1 MDHLL
6 EILLKPDNIPV
17 AAMVPATIVLL
28 ALWWRVA
35 RRNDR
40 ILARGGERELA
51 KHMEGTRPAG
61 AKPVDGEVVTR
72 VHTWP
77 YLVRVEF
84 IAALIVMLILTV
96 WSITIDAPLEQ
107 IADPARTPNP
117 SKAPWY
123 FLGLQ
128 EMLVYFDPW
137 IAGVMLPLLIIG
149 GLAAIPYVDVNPK
162 GNGYHSWRDRR
173 FAIATFLF
181 GFVILWELLILV
193 GVFCRGPGWGWF
205 WPWQQWDPHMVP
217 EASAVNLTD
226 YLGVQSPGAAMFLGG
241 VLMTAY
247 YGLGVAFWYWKRGT
261 ETMRRLGAIR
271 FAIVAFLFLTML
283 GLPIK
288 MLLRLAFSVKY
299 VWVTPWFNV

>member
-96 WSITIDAPLEQ
+96 WSITIDAPLEGP
-107 IADPARTPNP
+107 ADANRTPDP

-123 FLGLQ
+123 FVGLQ
-128 EMLVYFDPW
+128 ELLVYFDPW

-149 GLAAIPYVDVNPK
+149 GLIAIPYVDPNPR
-162 GNGYHSWRDRR
+162 GNGYYTWKERPLALS
-173 FAIATFLF
+173 IFLF
-181 GFVILWELLILV
+181 GFIGLWIVPMLI
-193 GVFCRGPGWGWF
+193 GIFCRGPGW
-205 WPWQQWDPHMVP
+205 
-217 EASAVNLTD
+217 S
-226 YLGVQSPGAAMFLGG
+226 
-241 VLMTAY
+241 
-247 YGLGVAFWYWKRGT
+247 WYW
-261 ETMRRLGAIR
+261 
-271 FAIVAFLFLTML
+271 
-283 GLPIK
+283 P
-288 MLLRLAFSVKY
+288 
-299 VWVTPWFNV
+299 